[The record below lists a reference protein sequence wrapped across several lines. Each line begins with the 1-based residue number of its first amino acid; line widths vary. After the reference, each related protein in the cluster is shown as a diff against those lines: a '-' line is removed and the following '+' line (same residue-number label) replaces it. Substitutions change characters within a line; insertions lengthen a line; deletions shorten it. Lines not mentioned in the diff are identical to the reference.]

1 MLCNPGA
8 KSVLNAAPREEERPE
23 SYRHNTLDCFK
34 QRGIIGLAAVALA
47 LGQMVSVQ
55 AIDPQEILAPIVGPV
70 VILPHVSL
78 SESFDDN
85 VFLLSDDQ
93 GKIADMV
100 TTLSPGI
107 GLQFGENILDSNYI
121 GLDYTLS
128 QSWYAENSEID
139 STNHALTFAINYQKE
154 GKFKFSGMDSIRL
167 DSTIL
172 SGRERSIALADRKRL
187 IERTYFSDRY
197 RFDYTLSPKTSLYA
211 SAGYSASDYAE
222 EPHYYYTD
230 VFGGKTPY
238 ALYDIS
244 SVRGAL
250 GIGWQAFPKIKLYGG
265 GFYGQTTVGKNIS
278 RMPQRP
284 DSDFAGFFVEADGD
298 FREKLTGRAR
308 VGYQV
313 REFDR
318 LANGSGGGSH
328 GMPVFQISLEY
339 KFTEKRVGTLA
350 YSREGRVSVES
361 PDWGYAADMISLN
374 LEQEIG
380 TEGKL
385 AANGSLS
392 YELDSYE
399 TSDGRQYKWLRANA
413 GLIYRFNR
421 WMSAQLTYSFDMF
434 DSNKGNIDYNV
445 NRVMLGLS
453 VGY

>member
-1 MLCNPGA
+1 
-8 KSVLNAAPREEERPE
+8 
-23 SYRHNTLDCFK
+23 
-34 QRGIIGLAAVALA
+34 
-47 LGQMVSVQ
+47 
-55 AIDPQEILAPIVGPV
+55 
-70 VILPHVSL
+70 
-78 SESFDDN
+78 
-85 VFLLSDDQ
+85 
-93 GKIADMV
+93 V

-128 QSWYAENSEID
+128 QSWYAENSEINSD
-139 STNHALTFAINYQKE
+139 NHALTFGINYQKE

-167 DSTIL
+167 DSSIL
-172 SGRERSIALADRKRL
+172 SGRERSIVLADRKRL
-187 IERTYFSDRY
+187 VERTYFSDRY

-211 SAGYSASDYAE
+211 SASYNASDYSE

-238 ALYDIS
+238 ALYDVS

-250 GIGWQAFPKIKLYGG
+250 GFGWQAFPKIKLYGG
-265 GFYGQTTVGKNIS
+265 GFYGQTTVGKNIY

-328 GMPVFQISLEY
+328 GMPVIQVSLEY
-339 KFTEKRVGTLA
+339 EFTGKRKGTLA
-350 YSREGRVSVES
+350 YLREGRVSVES
-361 PDWGYAADMISLN
+361 PDWGYAADLISIN
-374 LEQEIG
+374 LTQEIG

-385 AANGSLS
+385 AANGSIS
-392 YELDSYE
+392 YELDDYE
-399 TSDGRQYKWLRANA
+399 SNDGRQYKWFRANA
-413 GLIYRFNR
+413 GVVYRFNR
-421 WMSAQLTYSFDMF
+421 WMNAQLTYSFDMF

-445 NRVMLGLS
+445 NRVMLGVS